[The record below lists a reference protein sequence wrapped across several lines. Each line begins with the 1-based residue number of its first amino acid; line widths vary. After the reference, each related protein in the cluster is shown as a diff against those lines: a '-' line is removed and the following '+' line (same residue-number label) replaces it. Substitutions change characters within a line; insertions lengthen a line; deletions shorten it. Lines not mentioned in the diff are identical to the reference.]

1 MKCAIKYLGVYVMM
15 SAIDSK
21 IHQKNWGSNLMLKFW
36 LLLRYA
42 FQNINIVLRLNY
54 PITLDKSNTFKNIIM
69 KTKGILNNWNLS
81 INFQEL
87 LKTIPFNI
95 NCSGFYK
102 LL

>member
-21 IHQKNWGSNLMLKFW
+21 IHQKNWSSNLMVKFW
-36 LLLRYA
+36 LLLRYT

-69 KTKGILNNWNLS
+69 KTTGILNNWNLS
-81 INFQEL
+81 MNFQEL
-87 LKTIPFNI
+87 LKNYPIQH
-95 NCSGFYK
+95 K
-102 LL
+102 LLWLL